1 MVTTHRHDASLR
13 VFATESGHPE
23 VTNADNYR
31 TRRGVAEWLRHR
43 RGCNT
48 YADASRQ
55 RVATRRGQARVLGA
69 AVWIVG
75 ITAPSRT
82 GGTRP

>member
-31 TRRGVAEWLRHR
+31 TRRGAA
-43 RGCNT
+43 
-48 YADASRQ
+48 YADASRR

-69 AVWIVG
+69 TVWIVG